1 MMATIK
7 PPKDAKPFQF
17 ARIEIVPPAGA
28 NLQRAMECAHA
39 VAAEFTGEGS
49 RPAVEFAMG
58 GIRYTVQAEGAI

>member
-17 ARIEIVPPAGA
+17 ARIEIIPPAGA

-39 VAAEFTGEGS
+39 VAAEFTADGS
-49 RPAVEFAMG
+49 RPEVAFSMG
-58 GIRYTVQAEGAI
+58 GLRYSVQAEGGI